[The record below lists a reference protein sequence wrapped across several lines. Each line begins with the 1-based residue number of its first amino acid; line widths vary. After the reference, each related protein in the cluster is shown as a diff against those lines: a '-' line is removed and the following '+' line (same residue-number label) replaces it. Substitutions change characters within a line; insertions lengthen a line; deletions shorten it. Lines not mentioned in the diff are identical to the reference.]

1 MTDGV
6 AEVQLAPL
14 APLLFVALD
23 HARLVA
29 DAAGD
34 DLGGRVGERA
44 VLKER
49 KQRLAAQHAGLD
61 GLRRAVGKDGGGQGP
76 QAVRIAQHGGGLQK
90 RARKVFPRR
99 KVDGRLAADGGIH
112 GGEQRGRQ
120 LHIADAAQVRG
131 RGKARHVAGHAA
143 AERRHAVRARELG
156 LGQKLQNG
164 RERREILMRLP
175 RREHIRADGKARV
188 AQARAN
194 RFKIKRSHIAVGGD
208 RDAAAAQHGFQPCA
222 ALPQQSRADGD
233 LIGRRGMDFN
243 GLNRGH
249 SSSLPGRSSLIF
261 QLPPAVAF
269 FSRPS
274 RSSARRCSASLLFS
288 ASAYSCKCPMRISSS
303 SVR

>member
-14 APLLFVALD
+14 APLLLVALD

-49 KQRLAAQHAGLD
+49 EQRLAAQHTGLD
-61 GLRRAVGKDGGGQGP
+61 GLRRAVGKDGGGQGS
-76 QAVRIAQHGGGLQK
+76 QTVRVAQHGSGLQK
-90 RARKVFPRR
+90 RARKVLPRR

-112 GGEQRGRQ
+112 SGEQCGRQ

-131 RGKARHVAGHAA
+131 RGEARHVAGHAA
-143 AERRHAVRARELG
+143 AERRHAVRARELR

-164 RERREILMRLP
+164 GERREILMRLP
-175 RREHIRADGKARV
+175 RREHIRADGKPGV

-208 RDAAAAQHGFQPCA
+208 RDAAAAQHGLQPCA

-261 QLPPAVAF
+261 SCRPRWPS
-269 FSRPS
+269 SRGHRAAARAGARRPCF
-274 RSSARRCSASLLFS
+274 SARRHTPAN
-288 ASAYSCKCPMRISSS
+288 
-303 SVR
+303 VR